1 MLPGCETN
9 DKTILSGDIIGM
21 VYLIDEYDHYL
32 SDRSGINVNLIFDD
46 IPVMYTTTD
55 QIGRFYFENIP
66 YGTYRID
73 LGKEGFV
80 KSLSSHTVYHVG
92 GYSPTQMKYN
102 LYEVPTFELVIDSIE
117 FKGSNESSAIYLQLI
132 GVTEMPESGYFT
144 IRCFCSD
151 TPDVSKNNFVTVD
164 PGWIWMYPE
173 YIIDQAAIANAI
185 LGFYQVESDSMY
197 LRIYPQARGQGYD
210 DYSEESLGK
219 PSNVIRFRIK

>member
-102 LYEVPTFELVIDSIE
+102 LYEVPTFELLIDSIE
-117 FKGSNESSAIYLQLI
+117 YNGSESSAIYLQLI
-132 GVTEMPESGYFT
+132 GVTEMPESGYFI
-144 IRCFCSD
+144 IRCFCGG
-151 TPDVSKNNFVTVD
+151 TPDVSKDNFVKVY
-164 PGWIWMYPE
+164 PGLVWMYPE
-173 YIIDQAAIANAI
+173 SLIDQSAIANAY
-185 LGFYQVESDSMY
+185 LGFYQVELDSIY
-197 LRIYPQARGQGYD
+197 LRIYPQASGQGYYD
-210 DYSEESLGK
+210 DFSEESLGK
-219 PSNVIRFRIK
+219 PSNIVRFRIK